1 MGLKEEY
8 SKETISALEK
18 CQFIEDKLK
27 DCILTAIEINRIS
40 KKNKYAIKCKAEDIE
55 KKPLGS
61 LIKEFEKMNDDT
73 ELHNELWNFKD
84 ERNNIAHASQLF
96 TLGELE
102 DEDHML
108 VAIEKMRE
116 RTTQA
121 GFLHARILE
130 IFWKL
135 LRQKRDFEVK
145 L

>member
-8 SKETISALEK
+8 SKETIAALEK

-27 DCILTAIEINRIS
+27 SCILTAIEINRIS
-40 KKNKYAIKCKAEDIE
+40 KENKYAIKFEAEDIE
-55 KKPLGS
+55 KKPLGP
-61 LIKEFEKMNDDT
+61 LIKEFEKINDDK

-121 GFLHARILE
+121 GLLHARILE

-135 LRQKRDFEVK
+135 IKQKRDYEVK

>member
-27 DCILTAIEINRIS
+27 DCILTAIKINRTS
-40 KKNKYAIKCKAEDIE
+40 KENKFAIKYKAKDIE
-55 KKPLGS
+55 KKPLGP
-61 LIKEFEKMNDDT
+61 LIKEFEKINDNT
-73 ELHNELWNFKD
+73 ELNNELWNFKE

-102 DEDHML
+102 DKDHML
-108 VAIEKMRE
+108 SAIEKMRE
-116 RTTQA
+116 RRTQA
-121 GFLHARILE
+121 GDLHEKILE

-135 LRQKRDFEVK
+135 MRQKSALSRQ
-145 L
+145 